1 MKRIIVFAIVA
12 VLLISSVTAVFVAST
27 VLLANKNKEFYV
39 GVTFCG
45 NTTADAKLLVDK
57 VADYTNLFML
67 QSGPLMDNI
76 TATYEI
82 GDYATAKGLHFAAYF
97 DPGHPAQ
104 NAMWLGNA
112 TQRWG
117 SMFAGV
123 YYGDEPGGKM
133 LDTNIDLTDRS
144 TQIVENGLGGTST
157 IITISSQSMLVKLA
171 GGGLQTSYGTFYPNG
186 TITVQKSS
194 DTFSSETDPD
204 NSSITISNTLSNTNL
219 TTYDPN
225 GSITVR
231 ETITRA
237 INKVYTVGWPSHL
250 EVGSSYQV
258 LRDNFYTMENGS
270 DRLLKKKLTS
280 K

>member
-1 MKRIIVFAIVA
+1 
-12 VLLISSVTAVFVAST
+12 
-27 VLLANKNKEFYV
+27 
-39 GVTFCG
+39 
-45 NTTADAKLLVDK
+45 
-57 VADYTNLFML
+57 
-67 QSGPLMDNI
+67 
-76 TATYEI
+76 
-82 GDYATAKGLHFAAYF
+82 
-97 DPGHPAQ
+97 
-104 NAMWLGNA
+104 
-112 TQRWG
+112 
-117 SMFAGV
+117 
-123 YYGDEPGGKM
+123 
-133 LDTNIDLTDRS
+133 
-144 TQIVENGLGGTST
+144 
-157 IITISSQSMLVKLA
+157 MLVKLA